1 MPENTQQEVDAA
13 VIALKDAHQK
23 SEGYREAGGGVK
35 VKQVIE
41 APRVTVW
48 DRQGRTS
55 RVPLTALTYHMTKT
69 DRDGNRVFFDRP
81 PEGMS
86 LPEPIERTC
95 EICLPKGVRKLFYSE
110 YDYDGHMGAFHPR
123 EFAIMRER
131 EAAASNSIIGSV
143 VRMNPE
149 ERNALKALLGT
160 EKSGTV
166 EAAAYPCDCG
176 FQAKSA
182 FGLKVHQ
189 KKHKK

>member
-13 VIALKDAHQK
+13 VVVLKDAHQK
-23 SEGYREAGGGVK
+23 TEGYQDVGGGVK
-35 VKQVIE
+35 LKMAIE

-55 RVPLTALTYHMTKT
+55 RVPLTALTYHLTKT
-69 DRDGNRVFFDRP
+69 DRDGNRVFFDHP
-81 PEGMS
+81 PEGVV
-86 LPEPIERTC
+86 PPTPIDQTC
-95 EICLPKGVRKLFYSE
+95 DICVSKGVRKTFYSE
-110 YDYDGHMGAFHPR
+110 YDYVGHMDSFHPR

-131 EAAASNSIIGSV
+131 EAAASTSLIGSV
-143 VRMNPE
+143 ARMSPE
-149 ERNALKALLGT
+149 ERGALKALLGS
-160 EKSGTV
+160 EKTV

-176 FQAKSA
+176 FQAKSE